1 MVNERVQELSATPRV
16 RQRRAGALQHA
27 AECPTALAHSQD
39 AHLAVN
45 GHSFDPRRSLAAAP
59 TPGDIPQPIRCAA
72 QESNSCRAR
81 ARPTAWLEAAATV
94 PPAGKADSTSR
105 LARCR
110 TLPRSSDAPQ
120 AQNHARLSAGFIA
133 AVKRDGGVS
142 SGAPHSGCCGGDCTL
157 RRRAPPREVRS
168 SASLRPSRANATTCC
183 SGVFHLPWSCASG
196 AATCVGGD
204 GLLCEGGVL
213 GCAQRQ
219 RYRSCFSATSDA
231 RLFGASYVNCTT
243 RDCASGALGTT
254 LR

>member
-1 MVNERVQELSATPRV
+1 MSVCKSCLRRHGCANDARARFSMQLSARPLSHTPRTRTWRSTATASTRAV
-16 RQRRAGALQHA
+16 VSQQRRRRVTSGAQ
-27 AECPTALAHSQD
+27 
-39 AHLAVN
+39 
-45 GHSFDPRRSLAAAP
+45 R
-59 TPGDIPQPIRCAA
+59 
-72 QESNSCRAR
+72 NSCRAR

-183 SGVFHLPWSCASG
+183 SGIFHLPWSCASG

-204 GLLCEGGVL
+204 GPLCVGGVL